1 MKKLTNTTD
10 IPLALAVWLAGDDY
24 DYVDNK
30 YYLSA
35 TSLLK
40 PVKQIVL
47 AKQGLDSEEGDVSS
61 LVPSALGST
70 IHAGI
75 EKAWKENYK
84 PALKALG
91 YPDDVIDRIK
101 VNPKEPK
108 KEDICVYLEQ
118 RNFKKIGKW
127 TIGGKFDM
135 VMDGLLHDNKTTS
148 AFSWMYGTRDEEY
161 VKQCSIYRWL
171 NQDII
176 TEDFF
181 RINFIFTDWSK
192 ANTYSNENYPK
203 NRIMYKDYKFM
214 SLEDTE
220 DMIKDKLREI
230 EINLDNP
237 EDKLPRCDDEELWRK
252 PTQYKYYSTVASYE
266 QGKKCTKSF
275 NDYNAA
281 LRYQHINKDGKGIIK
296 IVRGEPRRCLYCKC
310 FDICQQRKEYFPD
323 DRSNYS

>member
-24 DYVDNK
+24 DYIDNK

-40 PVKQIVL
+40 PVKQIIL
-47 AKQGLDSEEGDVSS
+47 AKQGFDSEEGDVSS

-84 PALKALG
+84 PALKSLG
-91 YPDDVIDRIK
+91 YTDDVINKIK
-101 VNPKEPK
+101 INPKEP
-108 KEDICVYLEQ
+108 EEDDICIYLEQ
-118 RNFKKIGKW
+118 RSFRKMGKW

-214 SLEDTE
+214 SLEETE

-230 EINLDNP
+230 QANLDNP
-237 EDKLPRCDDEELWRK
+237 EDKLPRCDDEDLWRK
-252 PTQYKYYSTVASYE
+252 PTVFKYYLSQEACDA
-266 QGKKCTKSF
+266 GKKCNKSF
-275 NDYNAA
+275 TTFQAA
-281 LRYQHINKDGKGIIK
+281 LHYQHTQKGGRGVIK
-296 IVRGEPRRCLYCKC
+296 TVPGEVRRCLYCKC

>member
-47 AKQGLDSEEGDVSS
+47 AKQGFDSEEGDVSS

-91 YPDDVIDRIK
+91 YPDDVINRIK

-220 DMIKDKLREI
+220 DMIRDKLREV
-230 EINLDNP
+230 EINLNNP

-275 NDYNAA
+275 IDYNSA
-281 LRYQHINKDGKGIIK
+281 LLYQNVTKNGKGIIK

>member
-47 AKQGLDSEEGDVSS
+47 AKQGFDSEEGDVSS

-91 YPDDVIDRIK
+91 YPDDVINRIK

-118 RNFKKIGKW
+118 RNFKKLGKW

-203 NRIMYKDYKFM
+203 NRIMYKDYKFI

-220 DMIKDKLREI
+220 DMIRDKLREV
-230 EINLDNP
+230 EINLNNP

-275 NDYNAA
+275 IDYNSA
-281 LRYQHINKDGKGIIK
+281 LLYQNVTKNGKGIIK